1 MLNMPPCVEC
11 RLEVDAAN
19 SGMLDGEFD
28 YLTDLVFVDAPFDRR
43 NERDMQTDL
52 SQTVEG
58 PDLFFQNVRLT
69 TKHAICLG
77 FEAVEL
83 EIQRR
88 TDFVQLLEEAIVAG
102 DALTVGIDHDKR
114 DTARLRS
121 AHEINDLGM
130 DGRFAA

>member
-1 MLNMPPCVEC
+1 MPNMPPGVER

-28 YLTDLVFVDAPFDRR
+28 DLTDLVFVDAPFDRR
-43 NERDMQTDL
+43 NERDMQADL

-58 PDLFFQNVRLT
+58 PNLFFQNVWLA
-69 TKHAICLG
+69 TKDAIS
-77 FEAVEL
+77 FRIKAVEL

-121 AHEINDLGM
+121 AHEIDDLGM
-130 DGRFAA
+130 DGRFA